1 MIEIYL
7 RLVDYILT
15 PVLVML
21 AILLFLRGHDYPGG
35 GFIAGLMVAA
45 AIELHIL
52 ARGAPDVRRRFGRYL
67 LPLAG
72 TGLLIAL
79 SAALIGL
86 YAGGFFKSVWIEFYF
101 LGIKFKVGTPQM
113 FDLGVM
119 LVVIGMAITFLLN
132 LSERGDNETEE
143 QVEGPDQPSLET
155 LDLREPGTAR
165 QVEVP

>member
-7 RLVDYILT
+7 RLVDTILT
-15 PVLVML
+15 PVLMML

-35 GFIAGLMVAA
+35 GFIAGLTVAA

-52 ARGAPDVRRRFGRYL
+52 ARGAPDVRRRLGHYL

-72 TGLLIAL
+72 AGLLIAV
-79 SAALIGL
+79 SAAFIGL
-86 YAGGFFKSVWIEFYF
+86 YAGGFFKGLWIEFYF
-101 LGIKFKVGTPQM
+101 LGLKIKLGTPQM

-132 LSERGDNETEE
+132 LSERGDEE
-143 QVEGPDQPSLET
+143 VEDQAAGPDRPSLGK
-155 LDLREPGTAR
+155 LDTGVPDSVR
-165 QVEVP
+165 QVELP